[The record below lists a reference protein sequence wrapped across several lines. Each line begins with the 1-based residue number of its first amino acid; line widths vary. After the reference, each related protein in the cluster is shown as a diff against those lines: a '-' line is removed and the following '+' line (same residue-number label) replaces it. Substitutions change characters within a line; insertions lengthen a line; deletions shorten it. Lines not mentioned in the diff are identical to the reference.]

1 VSKRTPTKDVFDK
14 LDELDDPADPDAV
27 QATRDCD
34 AVDSEPEA
42 VTTESGA
49 DDEIADGTGEDNQT
63 GARRPRRRV
72 LALLVGVVVAAA
84 LGFSA
89 FVGWQ
94 LKQLDDTAAAG
105 RAALE
110 AARNYAVTLTTLD
123 FKNIDKNYQQV
134 LDGATGEFKDQ
145 YSQGATQLR
154 QVLID
159 NNATGK
165 GIVIDA
171 AVKSATTTKAEV
183 LLFVDQSITNA
194 VNPSPRI
201 DRNRILMTMELV
213 DNHWLASQVEIL

>member
-1 VSKRTPTKDVFDK
+1 MPRRSIRPTPCPLLTVAPRCRRGYRTNNPGAAVSKRTTTKDVLEK

-27 QATRDCD
+27 RATRDCD

-49 DDEIADGTGEDNQT
+49 DDEIAYGTGEENQT
-63 GARRPRRRV
+63 GARWLRGRAR
-72 LALLVGVVVAAA
+72 ALLVGAVVAAA

-123 FKNIDKNYQQV
+123 FQNIDKNYQQV
-134 LDGATGEFKDQ
+134 LDGGPGGFRDEHSRA
-145 YSQGATQLR
+145 L
-154 QVLID
+154 
-159 NNATGK
+159 
-165 GIVIDA
+165 
-171 AVKSATTTKAEV
+171 
-183 LLFVDQSITNA
+183 
-194 VNPSPRI
+194 P
-201 DRNRILMTMELV
+201 
-213 DNHWLASQVEIL
+213 